1 MIIMDD
7 IRVINLI
14 EKRVYNRSVKLGVVF
29 SIISNVSGLVYIGSE
44 YVGNMEMHIMDLCV
58 RMLAFEDMGYIYD
71 ASYEVLKDMDV
82 NLILLEI
89 VKDVRTKYEL
99 CNIADMYVKRLG
111 RDKCVNMWYSESL
124 LRKIDKVSLYDNDVR
139 IREVEIRKIDLEKEL
154 LKELGDNESR
164 LKEYRRKRMIELRE
178 AGNEVYKTIIMDN
191 VKNVCKEVEEV

>member
-164 LKEYRRKRMIELRE
+164 LKEYRSKRMIELRE

-191 VKNVCKEVEEV
+191 VKNVCKEVE

>member
-1 MIIMDD
+1 MDD